1 MGRDAVLPLL
11 STSPPAWA
19 DNTPKRALTTR
30 SERGFKGLH
39 TVVHH
44 ENGNPGVSR

>member
-1 MGRDAVLPLL
+1 MGRDPVLPLL

-30 SERGFKGLH
+30 SERGLKRLH
-39 TVVHH
+39 TVAHH
-44 ENGNPGVSR
+44 EDGEIGMSC